1 MGYLNNSSR
10 TLDAIL
16 TKKGREILSTGGDFN
31 VAKFALGD
39 DEIDYG
45 LWDTTHT
52 KGTDFY
58 GAVIDN
64 LPTLE
69 PFNDP
74 SEIMK
79 YKLVSR
85 SDGVQAM
92 AKLIELQDSVRQLKS
107 LKWYAL
113 DEAGAG
119 GTRVQVGNTN
129 TFLGVPVQFGVGHV
143 DNHELTV
150 DYSGGPDSIYSNGYA
165 GERFTLTLLDTTQV
179 VLAPLWVDP
188 AQVASQQIQEILGAQ
203 GPGAFGKGKGKGA
216 PNANTSSE
224 SQYLNIPVPNNGTT
238 GLWYPFVHSVQHL
251 SQTISDCVVSNGTF
265 AHANAQFAPTQSG
278 RIALYPKR
286 LTSNSSPAK
295 TTLVVTGQTSGAVKE
310 FDVKITFRS
319 TSYTPSLDID
329 AGTDTS
335 LDTFTG

>member
-79 YKLVSR
+79 YKLVTR
-85 SDGVQAM
+85 TDGVQAM

-129 TFLGVPVQFGVGHV
+129 TFLGIPVQFGVGHV

-150 DYSGGPDSIYSNGYA
+150 DYSGGPDSILSTGYA
-165 GERFTLTLLDTTQV
+165 GERFTITLLDTTQV
-179 VLAPLWVDP
+179 VLAPLFVDP
-188 AQVASQQIQEILGAQ
+188 TQALPPA
-203 GPGAFGKGKGKGA
+203 GKGKGGKGGA
-216 PNANTSSE
+216 GFVGGAGPPSAATAQGSA
-224 SQYLNIPVPNNGTT
+224 SQYLSVPVANNNITQ
-238 GLWYPFVHSVQHL
+238 LWYPYIHSVQHL

-265 AHANAQFAPTQSG
+265 AHSNAAFAPSHGG

-286 LTSNSSPAK
+286 LTSNSSPTK
-295 TTLVVTGQTSGAVKE
+295 TTLVVTGQTSGATKE
-310 FDVKITFRS
+310 FDVKVTFRS
-319 TSYTPSLDID
+319 ISYTPSLDID

-335 LDTFTG
+335 EDTFVG

>member
-52 KGTDFY
+52 KGTDYY

-79 YKLVSR
+79 YKLVTR
-85 SDGVQAM
+85 TDGIQAM

-143 DNHELTV
+143 DNHELSV
-150 DYSGGPDSIYSNGYA
+150 DYSGGPDSIYPTGYA
-165 GERFTLTLLDTTQV
+165 GERFTITLLDTTQV
-179 VLAPLWVDP
+179 VLAPLYVDP
-188 AQVASQQIQEILGAQ
+188 TQSTDA
-203 GPGAFGKGKGKGA
+203 KGKGGAGWMGKGA
-216 PNANTSSE
+216 KGFMAAASQGSA
-224 SQYLNIPVPNNGTT
+224 SQYLKVPVMNNNTRE
-238 GLWYPFVHSVQHL
+238 LWYPFIHSVQHL

-265 AHANAQFAPTQSG
+265 AHANAAFAPTHGG

-286 LTSNSSPAK
+286 LTTNSSPAK
-295 TTLVVTGQTSGAVKE
+295 TTVVVTGQTSGVVKE
-310 FDVKITFRS
+310 FDVKVTFRAIPH
-319 TSYTPSLDID
+319 TPSSDID
-329 AGTDTS
+329 GDIDTS
-335 LDTFTG
+335 LDTFES